1 MHVKRILFAIYP
13 FLIAST
19 PILALRNYNIAYVD
33 LASILRTLILAN
45 LLTALIWLLA
55 YAILF
60 RSWLK
65 SGIVASLA
73 MIIVLSYGHL
83 HIESAAIFGEPIRH
97 SLLTVILAALYFLF
111 VWLAIRNPSA
121 SETAR
126 TILAVS
132 AVVLVSMN
140 LVQSLYYDF
149 TTLQATREIDKPAL
163 NVQQSRRSN
172 NLPDIYLIVLDAHGR
187 HDVLEEKFGYDN
199 SAFIQGL
206 QDLGFY
212 VATCS
217 QSNYASTNLSLSSLF
232 NSSYIPVQFSSTAR
246 LPALKD
252 TVVGQTLRSLGYTFI
267 TFENRTSGHFDLQE
281 DIRLSKNQLLL
292 GQLNLTGGINEFEEM
307 ILQTSIL
314 KLFWDTE
321 LIPGF
326 NQKTLVRL
334 ENFEHYQQTRFILSD
349 LKNVP
354 PMKNPKFVFVHILVP
369 HGPFVFTADGKFKSR
384 EDRSRNG
391 YGDNAKF
398 IDQNILTALQTII
411 ATSENPPIILLMGDH
426 GPPTGRYATRE
437 DRMKIL
443 NAYYVDKQTGADL
456 YDSITPVNSFR
467 IIFNDYFGESFP
479 LLDDVSHY
487 AYKLKQ
493 LNSAPIVRN
502 TCTPTK

>member
-1 MHVKRILFAIYP
+1 VKRILFAIYP
-13 FLIAST
+13 FLIASY
-19 PILALRNYNIAYVD
+19 PILALRNHNIAYVD
-33 LASILRTLILAN
+33 LASIVRTLLLAN
-45 LLTALIWLLA
+45 LLTALIWLLLD
-55 YAILF
+55 AIVF
-60 RSWLK
+60 RDWQK
-65 SGIVASLA
+65 SGIAASLA
-73 MIIVLSYGHL
+73 MILVLSYGHL
-83 HIESAAIFGEPIRH
+83 HIESAAIFGEPIHH
-97 SLLTVILAALYFLF
+97 SFLTIILAVLYIVFT
-111 VWLAIRNPSA
+111 WLAIRAPS
-121 SETAR
+121 SVQTAR
-126 TILAVS
+126 TFLAVS

-140 LVQSLYYDF
+140 LGQSLYYDF
-149 TTLQATREIDKPAL
+149 TTLRASRAMER
-163 NVQQSRRSN
+163 QSSSVRPSPSRN

-187 HDVLEEKFGYDN
+187 HDVLQEKFGYDN
-199 SAFIQGL
+199 SNFIQGL

-217 QSNYASTNLSLSSLF
+217 QSNYAATNLSLSSLF
-232 NSSYIPVQFSSTAR
+232 NSNYIPAQFSSSAR
-246 LPALKD
+246 LPPLKES
-252 TVVGQTLRSLGYTFI
+252 VVGQTLRSLGYTFI

-349 LKNVP
+349 LKNIP
-354 PMKNPKFVFVHILVP
+354 QMKSPKFVFVHILVP

-398 IDQNILTALQTII
+398 IDQNILASLQSMI
-411 ATSENPPIILLMGDH
+411 AASPAPPVIVLMGDH
-426 GPPTGRYATRE
+426 GPPTGKYATRE

-467 IIFNDYFGESFP
+467 VIFNDYFGESYP
-479 LLDDVSHY
+479 LLEDVSHY

-493 LNSAPIVRN
+493 LKSAPIVAN
-502 TCTPTK
+502 TCPPSK